1 MKTLLALVL
10 VLAVLVCLP
19 GCPGV
24 GVGIEVEKDGRSIGG
39 ECHHNLDGSWSCNV
53 KAHLDG
59 ESEHEE
65 TP

>member
-1 MKTLLALVL
+1 MRTILRALL
-10 VLAVLVCLP
+10 LAVLVCLP

-24 GVGIEVEKDGRSIGG
+24 GLGFQVEKDGRSYGA
-39 ECHHNLDGSWSCNV
+39 ECHRNTDGTWSCNIE
-53 KAHLDG
+53 AHLDG